1 MLKILKPQRFLIKAL
16 KNERTVFHKFGYHV
30 VTTTNR
36 NMVDLTAEFFVCKA
50 IESICAEHIYFPRVF
65 VYIGF
70 HKAPNGLCKTDFL
83 TWVNFVEL

>member
-1 MLKILKPQRFLIKAL
+1 
-16 KNERTVFHKFGYHV
+16 
-30 VTTTNR
+30 
-36 NMVDLTAEFFVCKA
+36 MVDLTAEFFVCKA